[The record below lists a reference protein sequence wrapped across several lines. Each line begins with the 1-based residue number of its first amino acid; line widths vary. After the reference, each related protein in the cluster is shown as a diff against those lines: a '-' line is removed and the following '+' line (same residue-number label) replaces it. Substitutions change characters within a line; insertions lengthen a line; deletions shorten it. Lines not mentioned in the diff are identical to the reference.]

1 MEVIMKINL
10 FYNNIYIKSVRIK
23 NTESYE
29 RIYKIHVIGKRK
41 IFGLNNITIWL
52 QPTRVINISDKEI
65 DINCTIYEG
74 ALLQGGL
81 NE

>member
-1 MEVIMKINL
+1 MKINL

-29 RIYKIHVIGKRK
+29 RIYKIRVIGKRK

-52 QPTRVINISDKEI
+52 QPTRVINIADKEI
-65 DINCTIYEG
+65 DLNCTIYEG

>member
-1 MEVIMKINL
+1 MKINL

-29 RIYKIHVIGKRK
+29 RIYKIHVIGKGK

-65 DINCTIYEG
+65 DLNCTIYEG

>member
-1 MEVIMKINL
+1 MKINL

-29 RIYKIHVIGKRK
+29 RIYKIHIIGKRK
-41 IFGLNNITIWL
+41 TFGLNNITIWL

-65 DINCTIYEG
+65 DLNCTIYEG

>member
-29 RIYKIHVIGKRK
+29 RIYKIRVIGKRK

-52 QPTRVINISDKEI
+52 QPTRVINIADKEI
-65 DINCTIYEG
+65 DLNCTIYEG